1 MPSDVNKGVAPS
13 SKPKF
18 WNDPDKRA
26 LLFQILMILTVLGF
40 FAYIISNALHNLETR
55 GITTGFD
62 FLSQSAGFEILL
74 HLIPFDATFS
84 FGRTFVVGLL
94 NTLLVSFLGVILAT
108 MLGFI
113 MGIARLSDNWLIRK
127 VATAY
132 IEIFRNI
139 PLLLQILF
147 WYVAVLQP
155 LPMPRQSIEFGAA
168 FLNNRGLY
176 LPAPV
181 FESGF
186 SVVLIALAA
195 AIAATVMLVRWN
207 RKRQDATGQR
217 FPVVWTSI
225 GLLFGLPLLAYL
237 LAGSPVSWD
246 YPALTGFNFKGG
258 ATVIPELMALLIALS
273 VYTGTFIAEIVRSG
287 ILAVSSGQ
295 SEAAQALG
303 LSKNRTL
310 SLIIVPQAM
319 RVIIPPL
326 TSQYLNLIKNSSL
339 ATAIGYP
346 DLVSV
351 FMGTTLN
358 QTGQAIEIIFM
369 TMAVYLTINL
379 IVSMLMNIYNKRMA
393 LVER

>member
-1 MPSDVNKGVAPS
+1 MPSDVTKGVAPS

-26 LLFQILMILTVLGF
+26 MLFQVLMVLTVLGF
-40 FAYIISNALHNLETR
+40 FAYIISNALYNLESR
-55 GITTGFD
+55 GITTGFG

-74 HLIPFDATFS
+74 SLIPFDATYS
-84 FGRTFVVGLL
+84 FGRTFIVGLL
-94 NTLLVSFLGVILAT
+94 NTLLVAALGVIFAT
-108 MLGFI
+108 IIGFV
-113 MGIARLSDNWLIRK
+113 MGIARLSQNWLINK

-155 LPMPRQSIEFGAA
+155 LPLPRASIELGGA

-176 LPAPV
+176 MPWPI

-186 SVVLIALAA
+186 SLVMIALAI
-195 AIAATVMLVRWN
+195 AIAAIVVLSRWN
-207 RKRQDATGQR
+207 KKRQDATGQR
-217 FPVVWTSI
+217 FPIFWTSL
-225 GLLFGLPLLAYL
+225 GLLIGLPLLAYL
-237 LAGSPVSWD
+237 LAGSPMSWD
-246 YPALTGFNFKGG
+246 QPVLKGFNFKGG
-258 ATVIPELMALLIALS
+258 GVIIPELMALLIALS

-295 SEAAQALG
+295 SEAAHALG
-303 LSKNRTL
+303 LSRAKTL
-310 SLIIVPQAM
+310 RLIVVPQSM

-379 IVSMLMNIYNKRMA
+379 VVSMLMNIYNKRMA

>member
-26 LLFQILMILTVLGF
+26 MLFQILMILTVLGF
-40 FAYIISNALHNLETR
+40 FAYIISNALYNLKTR

-62 FLSQSAGFEILL
+62 FLDQSAGFEILL

-84 FGRTFVVGLL
+84 FGRTFMVGLL
-94 NTLLVSFLGVILAT
+94 NTLLVSFLGVIFAT
-108 MLGFI
+108 TLGFV
-113 MGIARLSDNWLIRK
+113 MGIARLSDNWLISK

-155 LPMPRQSIEFGAA
+155 LPLPKQSIEMGAA

-186 SVVLIALAA
+186 GFVMIALAI
-195 AIAATVMLVRWN
+195 AIAAVVFLFRWN
-207 RKRQDATGQR
+207 KKRQDETGQR
-217 FPVVWTSI
+217 FPVIWVSLGLLI
-225 GLLFGLPLLAYL
+225 GLPFVVYL
-237 LAGSPVSWD
+237 IMGSPMSWD
-246 YPALTGFNFKGG
+246 YPVLKGFNFRGG
-258 ATVIPELMALLIALS
+258 ATIIPELMALLIALS

-310 SLIIVPQAM
+310 RLIVIPQAM

-369 TMAVYLTINL
+369 TMAVYLTINM
-379 IVSMLMNIYNKRMA
+379 IVSMLMNLYNKRMS